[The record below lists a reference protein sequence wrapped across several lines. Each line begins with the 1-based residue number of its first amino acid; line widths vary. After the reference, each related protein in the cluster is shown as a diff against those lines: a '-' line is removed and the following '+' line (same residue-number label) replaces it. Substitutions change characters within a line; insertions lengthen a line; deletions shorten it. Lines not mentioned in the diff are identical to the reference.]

1 MGLVRADR
9 PRKDAGVCLAD
20 GRGMR
25 LWARVSV
32 RHRLFRVCGLR
43 HPWLATILPSMNPRR
58 FAVLLFV
65 TLGIVILV
73 DALAGL

>member
-1 MGLVRADR
+1 
-9 PRKDAGVCLAD
+9 
-20 GRGMR
+20 MR